1 MPTQVRDVY
10 ITIKHSTDSCV
21 LPVNVQPS
29 TTISPLKKPRDGRLD
44 VLRGL
49 CLANMVIVHLLDQGL
64 HMPWIASE
72 IIMHWVRFA
81 AGGFVMTSGLC
92 IGAIHFNR
100 ALDPA
105 KRAST
110 YVSLLKRSGLVLLV
124 HYFATFLSLLLI
136 PIHGQEVA
144 NVGKMAHD
152 VLVFYTGYDLLLFYV
167 FMLLISPVIIE
178 LVRRVGARWVLLASV
193 AIFFWHYDN
202 PYLHLWA
209 CEKDFPL
216 VRWQLIF
223 VIGLLQGSK
232 LKRYDAMSSVA
243 KWRLMYGFIAAAF
256 CIAALSA
263 VERLGL
269 VHAPWYLAVTKMPL
283 SILEVAHYVALATAL
298 GILVD
303 RYWSQLGGTK
313 LEAVLKVV
321 GVQSLMLWVVHV
333 PIVANAATLRW
344 TVAIPLSLLAV
355 WLAAV
360 IGTWLG
366 KQWSATVSNLPKLGY
381 LVPVVGSVAV
391 MVTLAHLEAPP
402 HAIAVVPTETLSTQ
416 AAFGETADN
425 DLPIPIDDDSV
436 SDAA

>member
-1 MPTQVRDVY
+1 MQTLAGGVY
-10 ITIKHSTDSCV
+10 ITNKHLAASYV
-21 LPVNVQPS
+21 LPVPVQTLPP
-29 TTISPLKKPRDGRLD
+29 TSPVKKPRDGRLD

-49 CLANMVIVHLLDQGL
+49 CLANMVVVHLLDQGL
-64 HMPWIASE
+64 HMPWIVSE
-72 IIMHWVRFA
+72 IVMHWVRFA

-105 KRAST
+105 KRMST
-110 YVSLLKRSGLVLLV
+110 YVSLVKRAGLVLLV

-136 PIHGQEVA
+136 PIHGHEVQDVA
-144 NVGKMAHD
+144 KMAHD

-167 FMLLISPVIIE
+167 FMLLVSPLIIE

-193 AIFFWHYDN
+193 AVFFWHYDN
-202 PYLHLWA
+202 PYLQLWA

-223 VIGLLQGSK
+223 VIGLLLGSK
-232 LKRYDAMSSVA
+232 LKQYDRLSNGARW
-243 KWRLMYGFIAAAF
+243 KLMYGFVAAAF
-256 CIAALSA
+256 CIATLSA
-263 VERLGL
+263 VERMGL

-283 SILEVAHYVALATAL
+283 SILEVAHYVALASAL

-344 TVAIPLSLLAV
+344 TVAVPLSLAAV
-355 WLAAV
+355 WLTAV

-366 KQWSATVSNLPKLGY
+366 RQWSETMKNLPKLGY
-381 LVPVVGSVAV
+381 VLPVVGSLFVVA
-391 MVTLAHLEAPP
+391 TLVRLEAPP
-402 HAIAVVPTETLSTQ
+402 HPIAAIPHETLATQ
-416 AAFGETADN
+416 AFADDSVDS
-425 DLPIPIDDDSV
+425 DLPIPIDDDSMT
-436 SDAA
+436 DAA